1 MGATILDKIV
11 QSKKEEVEYGK
22 KHVPESELKSSAY
35 FSRACVSMK
44 QALRKTRG
52 YAIIAEYKRKS
63 PSMGE
68 FQGAGS
74 LGSTTA
80 SYVRLGMPAL
90 SILTDGPY
98 FGGSAEDL
106 KSARGWYEVPIL
118 RKDFIIDAYQIT
130 EAKSWGADVVLL
142 IAECLSKS
150 EIEDLA
156 HYAQSLGLEV
166 LLEMHSATQLN
177 KVPEWMDCVGVNN
190 RNLAT
195 FEVTIQTSFELINDL
210 PGGVMKISESG
221 IKSVEVMDGLRAAGY
236 EGFLIGGAFLEDQQF
251 TEALEQKMQL

>member
-1 MGATILDKIV
+1 MGSTILDKIIMA
-11 QSKKEEVEYGK
+11 KREEVQYSRM
-22 KHVPESELKSSAY
+22 HVPESALASSEY
-35 FSRACVSMK
+35 FHRSALSMK
-44 QALRKTRG
+44 QALRETKG

-68 FQGAGS
+68 FPGAGS
-74 LGSTTA
+74 LSSTTA
-80 SYVRLGMPAL
+80 TYVRMGFPAL

-98 FGGSAEDL
+98 FGGSADDL
-106 KSARGWYEVPIL
+106 KSARGWYDVPIL

-166 LLEMHSATQLN
+166 LLEMHSAAQLN
-177 KVPEWMDCVGVNN
+177 KVPEWIDCVGVNN
-190 RNLAT
+190 RNLAS
-195 FEVTIQTSFELINDL
+195 FEVDVQTSFDMIHDL
-210 PGGVMKISESG
+210 PKGVVKISESG
-221 IKSVEVMDGLRAAGY
+221 IKSMAVMDGLLAAGY
-236 EGFLIGGAFLEDQQF
+236 EGFLIGGAFLENQQF
-251 TEALEQKMQL
+251 MKALEQKMQL